1 MPLKVFVIINH
12 REPENGDLKRLTP
25 ITDMDSDQGAV
36 LRNVTLFENSKTTLP
51 PVSPCQ
57 PNELC
62 EEDTFYDSVPQEE
75 NVSYIDG

>member
-1 MPLKVFVIINH
+1 
-12 REPENGDLKRLTP
+12 
-25 ITDMDSDQGAV
+25 MDSDQGAV
-36 LRNVTLFENSKTTLP
+36 LQNVTLFENSKTTLP

-62 EEDTFYDSVPQEE
+62 DEDTFYDSVPQEE

>member
-1 MPLKVFVIINH
+1 
-12 REPENGDLKRLTP
+12 
-25 ITDMDSDQGAV
+25 MDSDQGAV

-62 EEDTFYDSVPQEE
+62 DEDTFYDSVPQEE